1 MAVDLNKK
9 FKEEQEK
16 NTALL
21 SRIEE
26 LGKLLKDEKSK
37 HDHDMRQETWHAAR
51 SEQQRDEAIERE
63 ELIKAKLKEAR
74 EELRKLQ
81 ESKEEDTARSAK
93 KSKDNEEVKAL
104 KEQIKNLTDQNTDLT
119 NQLSEMAQQIEA
131 LLAKLSMQQLSPE
144 EKEARRIERLR
155 AFVTN
160 PENRDHLSLPKDMFE
175 KLLEEKKQTV
185 RMVEE
190 EEKLARKVV
199 ETKVKLEM
207 EKVKGEMRDLL
218 KQNEEEE
225 KAILKATEEQ
235 LRQAGK
241 PLSQEEKDKLSAA
254 LFEMQNN
261 RRKVMQ
267 NIVNNDSRFDT
278 LLRMAE
284 NKSLDFGQKAV
295 RMVRKVAGQDAAD
308 SGIVK
313 MFSESLEKRR
323 SELYPPGQL
332 NDHTIQRNAAK
343 TVILAAGA
351 AALQALE
358 VPVAVKSLLYFTT
371 CESGWKY
378 QTHLACTRHLNHISD
393 DVIIQRGMAAKAA
406 LGLMG
411 SLVLGAGVKLAQEGV
426 KFLIKK
432 PTQSQSIKDS
442 FEVDPEQFKMKYSH
456 KRPRE
461 NN

>member
-1 MAVDLNKK
+1 MQSLKE
-9 FKEEQEK
+9 KEEE
-16 NTALL
+16 
-21 SRIEE
+21 I
-26 LGKLLKDEKSK
+26 
-37 HDHDMRQETWHAAR
+37 
-51 SEQQRDEAIERE
+51 
-63 ELIKAKLKEAR
+63 AKLKADLEITKLKA
-74 EELRKLQ
+74 ELERLKVSSGYPYSSSSSSDTLTQFRQQHPTKFDTKELSDEKLKILI
-81 ESKEEDTARSAK
+81 KEETIARL
-93 KSKDNEEVKAL
+93 AL
-104 KEQIKNLTDQNTDLT
+104 
-119 NQLSEMAQQIEA
+119 
-131 LLAKLSMQQLSPE
+131 
-144 EKEARRIERLR
+144 EKEE
-155 AFVTN
+155 N
-160 PENRDHLSLPKDMFE
+160 P
-175 KLLEEKKQTV
+175 
-185 RMVEE
+185 
-190 EEKLARKVV
+190 ARKI
-199 ETKVKLEM
+199 EEAKIKL
-207 EKVKGEMRDLL
+207 EMRDLL

-235 LRQAGK
+235 LQQAGK

-358 VPVAVKSLLYFTT
+358 VPAAVKSLLYFTT

-378 QTHLACTRHLNHISD
+378 QTHGECIHHLNHISD
-393 DVIIQRGMAAKAA
+393 DIILQRGMAAKAG

-411 SLVLGAGVKLAQEGV
+411 SLALGAGVKLAQKGI
-426 KFLIKK
+426 KSLISAYSKSPK
-432 PTQSQSIKDS
+432 HQSIKDS
-442 FEVDPEQFKMKYSH
+442 FEVDRDERAQVRIKVGYKVVSE
-456 KRPRE
+456 KLKLS
-461 NN
+461 